1 MDIKFVATD
10 TTGLPIKRRQV
21 SHACATCRKR
31 KKRCIHAI
39 DACESLATPPKRHC
53 PPLSVMA
60 GDATSSPIPS
70 TVPRPSGHTISPSN
84 TPSNPSSFRPGSPSR
99 HSAPSQ
105 TSPPA
110 PTPTPTPDD
119 ARRVGRFVGDL
130 NPEAMF
136 VEAAAASVPPQKYQ
150 VGLWLS
156 GASHRG
162 SGASASGNGAR
173 GTGADEDGN
182 IADGLADSTNNGA
195 SDDNGTGAAET
206 SGATLAGPADANDT
220 PRPRTGNML
229 DRFFLPFVYSECL
242 PCLPPPR
249 QFAALRS
256 LFLRRIHPLFPV
268 IPESVLFSDATD
280 AGTIV
285 LKQAVCVAA
294 ATHPAMSPHF
304 VLANHGDCVLSFHE
318 FTSTLCTAAQAA
330 LQSTII
336 SDRFVLIRAYLM
348 LSLYAQPSSVDEM
361 DLPAVLLGLAM
372 HHTHTLGLQVRDD
385 ADAEMIQLYCALW
398 ALDKLNAAIY
408 GRPSLVQDHDMS
420 VKITDWIS
428 QCPPCFRLLLLI
440 VEWLNKVIELYR
452 PGPSKEASDYE
463 KISSVDLPVLEKLIL
478 EADALKV
485 QPTLLATI
493 EILYHAVIIVSCRLP
508 RPGGITTTRSIP
520 PPSANARRS
529 LAAERISSAISRYS
543 ITPIIFVPYAISLS
557 LSVEYRKMRHTRLPM
572 FRARSLTAFRYN
584 CALLKQYAD
593 RFWNARILAGL
604 GESVIREMDR
614 VAPDGAEIEAA
625 MTERERDFIE
635 SETQLQPQIRVHT
648 QTQPPTQA
656 HQIIRHIPEAPQQGA
671 SLQSI
676 PISTELPPL
685 QNLRTSQSLNYASS
699 HAPQGLQSSS
709 IPDQALG
716 LDMSSFEQEGPNP
729 AQQMDL
735 DIWNSFGPD
744 FNLDAVDS
752 ALEANLDVTLPIKWD
767 WMP

>member
-1 MDIKFVATD
+1 MDIKFVASD
-10 TTGLPIKRRQV
+10 TSGLPVKRRQV
-21 SHACATCRKR
+21 SQACANCRKR
-31 KKRCIHAI
+31 KKRCIHTD
-39 DACESLATPPKRHC
+39 DALVADDSPSPKRHC
-53 PPLSVMA
+53 LPLSVLSNA
-60 GDATSSPIPS
+60 ATAAAAAAAATTTKGKTVAPRPTNNASPRSNSYSNASSTRLISSP
-70 TVPRPSGHTISPSN
+70 PR
-84 TPSNPSSFRPGSPSR
+84 RPTTAR
-99 HSAPSQ
+99 V
-105 TSPPA
+105 SPPA
-110 PTPTPTPDD
+110 PTPDE
-119 ARRVGRFVGDL
+119 ARRAGRFVGDL

-156 GASHRG
+156 SASHRG
-162 SGASASGNGAR
+162 SDGGTSSSGVRGAGSNAHDDPADPGSSGAR
-173 GTGADEDGN
+173 RGSRNGGIAGSTADNSGSLGENACDSMLHARPGN
-182 IADGLADSTNNGA
+182 L
-195 SDDNGTGAAET
+195 
-206 SGATLAGPADANDT
+206 
-220 PRPRTGNML
+220 L
-229 DRFFLPFVYSECL
+229 DKFFLPFIYRECL

-268 IPESVLFSDATD
+268 IPETSLFSEATD

-285 LKQAVCVAA
+285 LKQAICVAA

-304 VLANHGDCVLSFHE
+304 VLANRGADCVLSFHE
-318 FTSTLCTAAQAA
+318 FTSTLCTAAQAT
-330 LQSTII
+330 LQSTVIG
-336 SDRFVLIRAYLM
+336 DRFVQIRAYLM

-420 VKITDWIS
+420 VNITDWIS
-428 QCPPCFRLLLLI
+428 QCPPCFRLLLMI
-440 VEWLNKVIELYR
+440 VDWLNKVIELYR

-485 QPTLLATI
+485 QPTLLEYRAATI

-572 FRARSLTAFRYN
+572 FRARSLAAFRYN

-625 MTERERDFIE
+625 MMEKEKDV
-635 SETQLQPQIRVHT
+635 SEPQAHQPTQLQPHLPSQSNVQLQNH
-648 QTQPPTQA
+648 
-656 HQIIRHIPEAPQQGA
+656 QQG
-671 SLQSI
+671 STPPFPLPPPLQPQSM
-676 PISTELPPL
+676 PTLPPL
-685 QNLRTSQSLNYASS
+685 QL
-699 HAPQGLQSSS
+699 QGLQSSS
-709 IPDQALG
+709 ITNNSPSLVLGPVELAEPD
-716 LDMSSFEQEGPNP
+716 S
-729 AQQMDL
+729 AQFDL

-752 ALEANLDVTLPIKWD
+752 ALEANLDVALPIKWD
-767 WMP
+767 WMPDVA